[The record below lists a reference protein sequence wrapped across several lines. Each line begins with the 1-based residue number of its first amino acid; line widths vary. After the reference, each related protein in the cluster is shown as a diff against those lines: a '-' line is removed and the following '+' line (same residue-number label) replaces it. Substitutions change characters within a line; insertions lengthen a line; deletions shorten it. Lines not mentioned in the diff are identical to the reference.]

1 MTDIMNDETVIGSV
15 KKSWFLNAK
24 FLTKEDLHGREEG
37 VEEWSP
43 VGVDEYDNIFQTHW
57 DGSSNITLLFGCRN
71 LDFAICHMEL
81 KDGNLVVDPNNAHFC
96 RKLSDGDEGWQVYC
110 CDEELLD
117 YNGNITEE
125 LSQFDHV
132 EDNYVYR
139 VPYTDLDAAS
149 YRNGEI
155 VLTKEAE
162 EKWKKILSGE
172 LEQPHFG
179 RAAEKAALIKKIGTE
194 TIKNKVT
201 EKIPAE
207 CFLNGKVP
215 ENYSAH
221 ENYSDVYSDD
231 NGNYLRTRSNDSYS
245 NMPRILVLGNKNLDF
260 AICELSLNDGNISV
274 YSDLE
279 ITKDVK
285 TGTLYENNLD
295 GELLDSKGNK
305 IKALSDFSYMES
317 SMDGSRLSHIFRVP
331 YSDLDMNTFVNGNII
346 LKKEAEEKFKKLLAD
361 EESK

>member
-1 MTDIMNDETVIGSV
+1 MADIMNDETVIKGV

-24 FLTKEDLHGREEG
+24 FMNKEDLHGRTEG

-43 VGVDEYDNIFQTHW
+43 VGVDEYDNIIQTHW
-57 DGSSNITLLFGCRN
+57 DGSSNITLLFGCRT

-81 KDGNLVVDPNNAHFC
+81 NDGKLVVDPNNAHFC
-96 RKLSDGDEGWQVYC
+96 MKLSEGDEGWQVYC

-172 LEQPHFG
+172 LPQPHFG
-179 RAAEKAALIKKIGTE
+179 RAAEKAEQLKKIQE
-194 TIKNKVT
+194 ESKQNILT

-215 ENYSAH
+215 ENYDAYD
-221 ENYSDVYSDD
+221 NYSAIYSDD
-231 NGNYLRTRSNDSYS
+231 NGNYLRTRSYASSS
-245 NMPRILVLGNKNLDF
+245 NLPRILVIGNKKLDF
-260 AICELSLNDGNISV
+260 AICELSLENENLSV

-295 GELLDSKGNK
+295 GELMASKAK
-305 IKALSDFSYMES
+305 KVKALSDFSFMES
-317 SMDGSRLSHIFRVP
+317 SMDGSKLSYIFRVP
-331 YSDLDMNTFVNGNII
+331 YSDLDMNAFANGNIV
-346 LKKEAEEKFKKLLAD
+346 LKKEAEEKYKKLLAD
-361 EESK
+361 K